1 MTSFNLYEA
10 YAAVYDESLR
20 KQNQEGSLS
29 FIDDLTDEDLDDVV
43 EEVVGELI
51 DDGFEFDEVQEIF
64 EEVIGEDLEI
74 LEEIE
79 LVSEYLYE
87 CGFNEFG
94 AAKILNDPNYYDIV
108 ESLFETEQLTEARSA
123 KRRPAGG
130 KTVEQIKAEIDAKEA
145 AKKAKK
151 PAIEAKVKK
160 VKITQAPTAATSTV
174 DKKDSIKDKTATSA
188 YLEKRRAERAAAKN
202 APAAAE
208 GEKIAKGRAR
218 NIRNIRIGKSV
229 RKNIEKVK
237 GGAKKVGRTLAAP
250 ARGGAGGGT
259 SVVGRVSQASSA
271 VSKGAEEIKAK
282 AKRGLKGLISK
293 GAEKLAGAAS
303 RVARGAEGVA
313 TRMKEDYDVF
323 DCILE
328 YLITEGYADTD
339 ESALVIMA
347 NMSEEWR
354 EEILDEEDKKLLA
367 ARKKSIRRLNAAKN
381 IEDKQADGDYENPID
396 LSNTSKGKSG
406 YMEVPTDYRARK
418 RRASG
423 R

>member
-20 KQNQEGSLS
+20 EQNEESSLS
-29 FIDDLTDEDLDDVV
+29 FIDALNDEELDDVV

-51 DDGFEFDEVQEIF
+51 DEGFEFNEVQEIF

-108 ESLFETEQLTEARSA
+108 ESLFETEELSEARAA

-130 KTVEQIKAEIDAKEA
+130 KTVEQIKAEIDAKESAREA

-151 PAIEAKVKK
+151 PAVEVKVKK
-160 VKITQAPTAATSTV
+160 VKVTQAPSAATSTA

-188 YLEKRRAERAAAKN
+188 YLEKRRAERAAKKN
-202 APAAAE
+202 ASAAAE
-208 GEKIAKGRAR
+208 GEKIAKGRAENIANIRRGKQNDAYAKRSQVLTRAR
-218 NIRNIRIGKSV
+218 NIRAVRMGKAV
-229 RKNIEKVK
+229 RKGI
-237 GGAKKVGRTLAAP
+237 
-250 ARGGAGGGT
+250 
-259 SVVGRVSQASSA
+259 SQAKTNVTTA
-271 VSKGAEEIKAK
+271 VSNTASEVKQK
-282 AKRGLKGLISK
+282 AKRGLKSLIRK
-293 GAEKLAGAAS
+293 GAEKVMGAAS

-328 YLITEGYADTD
+328 YLVTEGYADTN

-354 EEILDEEDKKLLA
+354 Q
-367 ARKKSIRRLNAAKN
+367 SIVEGDALRNTIKTLEGKRDAMNAN
-381 IEDKQADGDYENPID
+381 
-396 LSNTSKGKSG
+396 KSG
-406 YMEVPTDYRARK
+406 SANTALPGKQSVGAATHKAYQRLQGV
-418 RRASG
+418 
-423 R
+423 